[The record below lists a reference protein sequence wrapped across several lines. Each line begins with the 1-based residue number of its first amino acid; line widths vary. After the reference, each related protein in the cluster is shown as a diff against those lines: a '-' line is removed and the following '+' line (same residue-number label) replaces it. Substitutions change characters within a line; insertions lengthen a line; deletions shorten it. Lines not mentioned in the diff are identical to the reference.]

1 MLLSE
6 GQHLRGLSDGLRGP
20 RDQRG
25 AHLERD
31 LACLDLVAQRLDG
44 RRRRPDPHQAGVD
57 DRLGEPGVFRET
69 AVARMHRIRAGA
81 GSDREQ
87 LGDVE
92 IRVGR
97 GIALQRVRLV
107 GHARV
112 KRIEVDI
119 GIRGHGAH
127 AVVDTGADDANGDLA
142 AVGDQTLHGG
152 RVVRTQATGLNRM
165 SAPIGICPA
174 RSRSCAATT
183 AITG

>member
-1 MLLSE
+1 
-6 GQHLRGLSDGLRGP
+6 
-20 RDQRG
+20 
-25 AHLERD
+25 
-31 LACLDLVAQRLDG
+31 
-44 RRRRPDPHQAGVD
+44 
-57 DRLGEPGVFRET
+57 
-69 AVARMHRIRAGA
+69 MHRIRAGA
-81 GSDREQ
+81 GGDRKQ

-127 AVVDTGADDANGDLA
+127 AVVGTGADDANGDLA
-142 AVGDQTLHGG
+142 AVGDQDFLHRG
-152 RVVRTQATGLNRM
+152 RVVRTQAAGLNRM
-165 SAPIGICPA
+165 WAPIGICPA